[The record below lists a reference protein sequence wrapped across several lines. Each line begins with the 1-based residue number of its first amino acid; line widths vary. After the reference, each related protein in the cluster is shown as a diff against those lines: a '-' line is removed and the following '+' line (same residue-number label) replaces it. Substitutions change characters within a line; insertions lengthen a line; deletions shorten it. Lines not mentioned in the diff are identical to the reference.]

1 MAERTLTGLHVALE
15 IQCMSAL
22 QEFPVYRERM
32 PIQLL
37 AYLRLARL
45 TDPAL
50 LAKVRDSVPSFS
62 RGA

>member
-1 MAERTLTGLHVALE
+1 M
-15 IQCMSAL
+15 
-22 QEFPVYRERM
+22 YRERM

-45 TDPAL
+45 TDSAL
-50 LAKVRDSVPSFS
+50 LAKVRNGVPSFS